1 MNVQQL
7 LTGRWLIEYGNPV
20 EYQSP
25 LLVDENYPAIVTYKC
40 AITGE
45 FVGKVYKTSDGRW
58 WLATIFLSHGAPIE
72 VFSKIEGFFLLN
84 NLHKQKHE
92 H

>member
-1 MNVQQL
+1 MDVQ
-7 LTGRWLIEYGNPV
+7 TLISGQIIVNYGEPM

-25 LLVDENYPAIVTYKC
+25 LLVDECWPTFVTYRC
-40 AITGE
+40 AVTLE
-45 FVGKVYKTSDGRW
+45 HVGKVYKTADERW
-58 WLATIFLSHGAPIE
+58 WLTTIFFSHGTPIE

-84 NLHKQKHE
+84 NLHKQNHE

>member
-1 MNVQQL
+1 MNVQSL
-7 LTGRWLIEYGNPV
+7 PTGRTFVEYGDSV

-25 LLVDENYPAIVTYKC
+25 LLIDENLPSVVTYKC
-40 AITGE
+40 AITRE
-45 FVGKVYKTSDGRW
+45 YVGKVYKTADGKW
-58 WLATIFLSHGAPIE
+58 WLSTIFLSHGTPVE

-84 NLHKQKHE
+84 NLHKQNHE

>member
-1 MNVQQL
+1 
-7 LTGRWLIEYGNPV
+7 V

-25 LLVDENYPAIVTYKC
+25 LLIDDNLPSLVTYKC
-40 AITGE
+40 AVTRR
-45 FVGKVYKTSDGRW
+45 FVGKVYKTKDGKW
-58 WLATIFLSHGAPIE
+58 WLSSIYLSHGTPIE

-84 NLHKQKHE
+84 NLHKKKHD

>member
-1 MNVQQL
+1 MDVQTL
-7 LTGRWLIEYGNPV
+7 NSGRVVVNYGNPV

-25 LLVDENYPAIVTYKC
+25 LLVDECWPTFVTYKC
-40 AITGE
+40 AVTREYI
-45 FVGKVYKTSDGRW
+45 GKVYKTPDGKW
-58 WLATIFLSHGAPIE
+58 WLTTIFFAHGTPIE

>member
-1 MNVQQL
+1 MNVQSL
-7 LTGRWLIEYGNPV
+7 PTGRTFVEYGEPM

-25 LLVDENYPAIVTYKC
+25 LLVDECWPTFVTYKC
-40 AITGE
+40 AVTLE
-45 FVGKVYKTSDGRW
+45 HVGKVYKTADGKW
-58 WLATIFLSHGAPIE
+58 WLTTIFFAHGTPIE

-84 NLHKQKHE
+84 NLHKQNHE

>member
-1 MNVQQL
+1 MDVQTL
-7 LTGRWLIEYGNPV
+7 NSGRVVVNYGNPV

-25 LLVDENYPAIVTYKC
+25 LLVDECWPTFVTYKC
-40 AITGE
+40 AVTLEYI
-45 FVGKVYKTSDGRW
+45 GKVYKTPDGKW
-58 WLATIFLSHGAPIE
+58 WLTTIFFAHGTPIE

>member
-1 MNVQQL
+1 MNVQVL
-7 LTGRWLIEYGNPV
+7 PTGRIFVEYGAKV

-25 LLVDENYPAIVTYKC
+25 LLIDENFPSIVTYKC
-40 AITGE
+40 AVSME
-45 FVGKVYKTSDGRW
+45 HVGKVYKTADGRW
-58 WLATIFLSHGAPIE
+58 WLSTIFFSHGTPIE

>member
-1 MNVQQL
+1 MNVQL
-7 LTGRWLIEYGNPV
+7 LPTGRIFVEYGVKV

-25 LLVDENYPAIVTYKC
+25 LLIDENLPSIVTYKC
-40 AITGE
+40 AVSME
-45 FVGKVYKTSDGRW
+45 YVGKVYKTADGRW
-58 WLATIFLSHGAPIE
+58 WLSTIFFSHGTPIE